1 MRMAAFGFWS
11 VLASVSIVIFT
22 FGVSTGVVYAFYVL
36 PPFYYGA
43 TYLTCLP
50 LVAGVSI
57 AAMIGGLIGYCLMG
71 GKQLRDRI
79 RIGVVIA
86 IIVACFVLY
95 LSVVI
100 VLNVRGT

>member
-1 MRMAAFGFWS
+1 
-11 VLASVSIVIFT
+11 
-22 FGVSTGVVYAFYVL
+22 
-36 PPFYYGA
+36 
-43 TYLTCLP
+43 
-50 LVAGVSI
+50 
-57 AAMIGGLIGYCLMG
+57 MIGGLIGYRLMG

-79 RIGVVIA
+79 QIGVVIA

>member
-1 MRMAAFGFWS
+1 MNAVTFRFCAALASILIVIVAFGILIG
-11 VLASVSIVIFT
+11 VL
-22 FGVSTGVVYAFYVL
+22 YAVYVL

-57 AAMIGGLIGYCLMG
+57 AAMIGGLIGYRLMG

-79 RIGVVIA
+79 QIGVVIA